1 MTLWGRLIHFP
12 VLNCRRELANDDRS
26 IAHPELQAK
35 KAGDAFDIFSEN
47 LRHPNKDI
55 RLMTLRILCH
65 FETLS
70 CDPSFEEHPTKSN
83 MKTGETKKSLPKGN
97 VSRYPLFC
105 ILKAFSLKQILY

>member
-1 MTLWGRLIHFP
+1 MDFPILI
-12 VLNCRRELANDDRS
+12 RRPALAHDDRS
-26 IAHPELQAK
+26 KAYPELQAK
-35 KAGDAFDIFSEN
+35 KAGDAFEIFSEN

-70 CDPSFEEHPTKSN
+70 SEEI
-83 MKTGETKKSLPKGN
+83 KKSLPKGN

-105 ILKAFSLKQILY
+105 ILTSSRFLTSIMTI